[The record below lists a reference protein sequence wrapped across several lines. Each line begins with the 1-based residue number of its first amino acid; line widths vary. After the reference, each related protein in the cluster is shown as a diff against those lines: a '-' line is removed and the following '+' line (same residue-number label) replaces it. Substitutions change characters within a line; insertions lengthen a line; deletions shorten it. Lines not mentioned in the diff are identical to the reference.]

1 MTPFSR
7 VNSNQQSAVSGQK
20 NSGQQEDVTSPET
33 SLLKETESRW
43 LMANKTGDSHG

>member
-33 SLLKETESRW
+33 SLLKAESRW
-43 LMANKTGDSHG
+43 LMANKTGDYHG

>member
-7 VNSNQQSAVSGQK
+7 VNSNQQSAGGQK